1 MFIGDL
7 KREQLYKSQQTQI
20 QIKRKNP
27 NDEKNQQSLKNLRL
41 YEAKNILHEIKHS
54 EKCYFHTWRKCVP
67 YMEEN
72 NLNTT
77 AAFLSEIRGQ
87 EIVK

>member
-1 MFIGDL
+1 MMK
-7 KREQLYKSQQTQI
+7 KRL
-20 QIKRKNP
+20 
-27 NDEKNQQSLKNLRL
+27 EKNQQSLKNLRL
-41 YEAKNILHEIKHS
+41 YEAKNILLEIKHS
-54 EKCYFHTWRKCVP
+54 GKCYFHTWRKCVP
-67 YMEEN
+67 YKEEN